1 MAIAPECQPIAD
13 ALAALQA
20 QEQAKLADVPGL
32 AGVDRWRAIQEL
44 GVIRQQ
50 IAEQQASLDACQAQH
65 VGDLPIEVVV
75 FDLPG
80 DSGPNR
86 IARLWRMTP
95 PDQSVKQTA
104 SVTAG
109 ATAVTIPTGDD
120 RQRFGLTVEET
131 DHPTVNG
138 PDFRSGPLPGHA
150 AN

>member
-1 MAIAPECQPIAD
+1 M
-13 ALAALQA
+13 
-20 QEQAKLADVPGL
+20 QEQAKLGAVPGL
-32 AGVDRWRAIQEL
+32 TGVDRWRAIQDL

-50 IAEQQASLDACQAQH
+50 IAEQQAQLDACQALH
-65 VGDLPIEVVV
+65 VGDVPIEVVV

-109 ATAVTIPTGDD
+109 ATAMTIPSGDD
-120 RQRFGLTVEET
+120 RQRFGLTIEET

-138 PDFRSGPLPGHA
+138 PDFRSGPLPGQASVRCPTSSSTPPILPA
-150 AN
+150 ASRS